1 MNHKLINHNTTKM
14 KRNLTM
20 VAILVMTAI
29 LTNCSQSNPAAESE
43 EPEGPT
49 YNFVEGHAPV
59 WNEAIAQ
66 ILELAESMPE
76 DSYGFTPHDSVRTF
90 ANQLLHIG
98 GSSVMITNLFLKDI
112 QPEGPPQDPEGDM
125 SKEEVIASVKQNLE
139 ETWEIMKSMSDQ
151 QLDEEIENPFSKN
164 TMTRREG
171 LMFVHDHLTNHKAK
185 ANLYVRISGNEPPSY
200 RYY

>member
-1 MNHKLINHNTTKM
+1 LNHKLINHNTTKM

-20 VAILVMTAI
+20 AVILAMSVI
-29 LTNCSQSNPAAESE
+29 LTNCVESNPAAESE

-90 ANQLLHIG
+90 AQQLLHIG
-98 GSSVMITNLFLKDI
+98 GSSIVIANLFLNDI

-125 SKEEVIASVKQNLE
+125 SKEDIIALVKQNLE
-139 ETWEIMKSMSDQ
+139 ETWEIMESMSDD
-151 QLDEEIENPFSKN
+151 QLDEEVKSFAGNA
-164 TMTRREG
+164 MTRREG
-171 LMFVHDHLTNHKAK
+171 LIFVHDHLTNHKAK

>member
-1 MNHKLINHNTTKM
+1 M

-29 LTNCSQSNPAAESE
+29 LTNCSQSNPAVESE

-66 ILELAESMPE
+66 IMELAESMPE
-76 DSYGFTPHDSVRTF
+76 DSYDFTPHDSVRTF
-90 ANQLLHIG
+90 AQQLLHIG
-98 GSSVMITNLFLKDI
+98 GSSVMIANMFLKDI
-112 QPEGPPQDPEGDM
+112 MPEGEGPPPDPEVDM
-125 SKEEVIASVKQNLE
+125 SKEEIIASVKQNLE
-139 ETWEIMKSMSDQ
+139 DTWEIMKSMSDQ
-151 QLDEEIENPFSKN
+151 QLDEEIKSFSGN
-164 TMTRREG
+164 TMSRREG
-171 LMFVHDHLTNHKAK
+171 LLLVHDHLTNHKGK

>member
-1 MNHKLINHNTTKM
+1 M

-20 VAILVMTAI
+20 AAIVVMAAF
-29 LTNCSQSNPAAESE
+29 LTNCTQSNPVAEST

-66 ILELAESMPE
+66 VLELAESMPE
-76 DSYGFTPHDSVRTF
+76 DSYSFTPHDSVRTF
-90 ANQLLHIG
+90 AQQLLHIG
-98 GSSVMITNLFLKDI
+98 GASIVIANLFLKDI
-112 QPEGPPQDPEGDM
+112 QPEGPPQDPEVDM
-125 SKEEVIASVKQNLE
+125 SKEEIIALVKQNLE
-139 ETWEIMKSMSDQ
+139 ETWDIMKSMSDE
-151 QLDEEIENPFSKN
+151 QLDEEVKSFAGNA
-164 TMTRREG
+164 MTRREG

>member
-1 MNHKLINHNTTKM
+1 
-14 KRNLTM
+14 M

-29 LTNCSQSNPAAESE
+29 LTNCTQSNPAAESE

-49 YNFVEGHAPV
+49 FNFVEGHAPV

-66 ILELAESMPE
+66 IMELAESMPE

-90 ANQLLHIG
+90 AQQLLHIG
-98 GSSVMITNLFLKDI
+98 SSSVVIANMFLKDI
-112 QPEGPPQDPEGDM
+112 MPEGEGPPPDPEVDM
-125 SKEEVIASVKQNLE
+125 SKEEIIASVKQNLE
-139 ETWEIMKSMSDQ
+139 DTWEIMKSMSDQ
-151 QLDEEIENPFSKN
+151 QLDEEIKSFSGN
-164 TMTRREG
+164 TMSRREG
-171 LMFVHDHLTNHKAK
+171 LLLVHDHLTNHKGK